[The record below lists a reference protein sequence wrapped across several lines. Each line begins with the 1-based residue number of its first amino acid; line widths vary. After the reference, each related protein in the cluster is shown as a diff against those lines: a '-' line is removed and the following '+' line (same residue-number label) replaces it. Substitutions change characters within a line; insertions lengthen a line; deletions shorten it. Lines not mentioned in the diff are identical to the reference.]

1 MDCRNQ
7 KKILQIKKKQG
18 NSRTGNIKSTATEV
32 GECSGG
38 HRISFCFFVFPF
50 IFLCVCVNNV
60 FFCLLFFF
68 CLMLRRP
75 TIRALMDRG
84 ARLAQSRSIPSDPV
98 LLVVSHSFVFFLL
111 LFRGF
116 GFGFVGRTCSRLASA
131 VVLRFFL
138 SSRPMRRRRQRLEP
152 YWTTSSEGSPF
163 FSDSPDRITRSFVAG
178 RDGCA
183 RGHGRGDRAAHRE
196 ESPASYLAGKK
207 KRKERNLF
215 FFALKGKGSFLL
227 CFFWRPPS

>member
-98 LLVVSHSFVFFLL
+98 LLVVSHSFVFFVVVSWFWVR
-111 LFRGF
+111 FRGPHLLETGICGGATVFFIVSANEETETTARALLDDIF
-116 GFGFVGRTCSRLASA
+116 GRFSVFFRL
-131 VVLRFFL
+131 
-138 SSRPMRRRRQRLEP
+138 SRPNHKVVCRRPRWMRPRTRSRRQ
-152 YWTTSSEGSPF
+152 SSPS
-163 FSDSPDRITRSFVAG
+163 
-178 RDGCA
+178 
-183 RGHGRGDRAAHRE
+183 RGIPCVVSR
-196 ESPASYLAGKK
+196 GKK
-207 KRKERNLF
+207 EKKRT
-215 FFALKGKGSFLL
+215 
-227 CFFWRPPS
+227 